1 MEISSDSITMTK
13 NIYFNKSEL
22 RNVKKRD
29 ILDDMAKRHL
39 RETVLSQMEVSATFP
54 GSRNKNAPVF
64 AKNVKQTKR
73 AL

>member
-39 RETVLSQMEVSATFP
+39 RETVLSQMEV
-54 GSRNKNAPVF
+54 RNKNAPVF